1 MMDLNTGAMIE
12 QPWLCVGLAGIINR
26 IVAIIPY
33 PITTLS
39 IYFTSLLFIILI
51 SSCQSSAANHIRG
64 RWIWKLTTGDVED
77 WYRCV
82 NCGDLMLDQ
91 RPTNIHVALNCNTCG
106 NGHEALVKV
115 DPVEEAKARNE
126 AIDRVTFR

>member
-1 MMDLNTGAMIE
+1 MSS
-12 QPWLCVGLAGIINR
+12 
-26 IVAIIPY
+26 
-33 PITTLS
+33 ITEST
-39 IYFTSLLFIILI
+39 
-51 SSCQSSAANHIRG
+51 AANHIKC
-64 RWIWKLTTGDVED
+64 RWRWKLTTGDDDGED

-126 AIDRVTFR
+126 AIERVRFR

>member
-1 MMDLNTGAMIE
+1 MS
-12 QPWLCVGLAGIINR
+12 
-26 IVAIIPY
+26 
-33 PITTLS
+33 TTTTA
-39 IYFTSLLFIILI
+39 TSFA
-51 SSCQSSAANHIRG
+51 SAADHIKGKWR
-64 RWIWKLTTGDVED
+64 WKLTTGEGED

-91 RPTNIHVALNCNTCG
+91 RSNIHVALNCPTCG
-106 NGHEALVKV
+106 NGHESLLKV